1 MQTKVLRVLRA
12 DARSWWRDRALR
24 RTGDLDEA
32 CRLERQTILR
42 DLGYLRAAINNP
54 NANANANVSCG
65 GGGTILHLGLTT
77 VSLYAPVERFPLAS
91 LAVRLETPLI
101 DCRPV
106 RDIIDFAN
114 LPEVTMD
121 GQIDPEPWTSSSRIS
136 LLTYI
141 DAAERLGARIVNDPR
156 AGHAT

>member
-1 MQTKVLRVLRA
+1 MQTEVLRVLRTEA
-12 DARSWWRDRALR
+12 QSWWRHRELR
-24 RTGDLDEA
+24 RTGDIDEA
-32 CRLERQTILR
+32 RRLERQTISR
-42 DLGYLRAAINNP
+42 DIGYLRAALNNP
-54 NANANANVSCG
+54 HAYVSCG
-65 GGGTILHLGLTT
+65 GGGTILHLDQTT

-91 LAVRLETPLI
+91 LAVRLGTPLI

-114 LPEVTMD
+114 LPKVTMD
-121 GQIDPEPWTSSSRIS
+121 GQIDPEPWTSSSRVP

-156 AGHAT
+156 ADRAT

>member
-12 DARSWWRDRALR
+12 EARSWWRHRALR

-32 CRLERQTILR
+32 RRLERLTIRR
-42 DLGYLRAAINNP
+42 DIGYLHAALNNP
-54 NANANANVSCG
+54 NAYVSCG

-77 VSLYAPVERFPLAS
+77 VSLYAPVEHFPLAS
-91 LAVRLETPLI
+91 LAVRLGTPLI
-101 DCRPV
+101 DIRHM
-106 RDIIDFAN
+106 RDIVAFAN
-114 LPEVTMD
+114 LPKVTLD
-121 GQIDPEPWTSSSRIS
+121 GQVDPKPWTSSSRIS

-156 AGHAT
+156 ADRAA

>member
-1 MQTKVLRVLRA
+1 MQTEVLRELRA
-12 DARSWWRDRALR
+12 EARSWWRHRELR
-24 RTGDLDEA
+24 KTGDLDEA

-54 NANANANVSCG
+54 NAYVSCG

-91 LAVRLETPLI
+91 LAVRLGTPLV

-106 RDIIDFAN
+106 CDIIAFAN
-114 LPEVTMD
+114 LPKVTMYGTVD
-121 GQIDPEPWTSSSRIS
+121 QEPWTSSSRIS

-156 AGHAT
+156 IDRAI

>member
-1 MQTKVLRVLRA
+1 MQTEVLRVLRA
-12 DARSWWRDRALR
+12 EARSWWRHRELR
-24 RTGDLDEA
+24 RTGDFDEA
-32 CRLERQTILR
+32 RRLERQTIRR

-54 NANANANVSCG
+54 NAYVSCG

-91 LAVRLETPLI
+91 LAVRLGTPLI
-101 DCRPV
+101 DIRHIG
-106 RDIIDFAN
+106 DIIAFAN
-114 LPEVTMD
+114 MPKVTMD

-136 LLTYI
+136 LLTYL

-156 AGHAT
+156 AGCAT

>member
-1 MQTKVLRVLRA
+1 MQTEVLRVLRA
-12 DARSWWRDRALR
+12 EARSWWRHRELR

-42 DLGYLRAAINNP
+42 DLGYLRTAINNP
-54 NANANANVSCG
+54 NAYVSCG

-91 LAVRLETPLI
+91 LAVQFGTPLI

-106 RDIIDFAN
+106 RDIIAFAN
-114 LPEVTMD
+114 LPKVTMD
-121 GQIDPEPWTSSSRIS
+121 GRIDSEPWTASSRIS
-136 LLTYI
+136 LLTYL

-156 AGHAT
+156 ADRAT

>member
-1 MQTKVLRVLRA
+1 MQTEVLRVLRA
-12 DARSWWRDRALR
+12 EARSWWRHRELR

-32 CRLERQTILR
+32 HRLERQTILR
-42 DLGYLRAAINNP
+42 DLGYLRTAINNP
-54 NANANANVSCG
+54 NAYVSCG

-91 LAVRLETPLI
+91 LAVRLGTPLI

-106 RDIIDFAN
+106 RDIIAFAN
-114 LPEVTMD
+114 LPKVTMD
-121 GQIDPEPWTSSSRIS
+121 GQIDPEPWTASSRVP
-136 LLTYI
+136 LLIYL

-156 AGHAT
+156 AGRAT

>member
-1 MQTKVLRVLRA
+1 MQTEVLRVLRA
-12 DARSWWRDRALR
+12 EARSWWRHRELR
-24 RTGDLDEA
+24 RTGSLDDA
-32 CRLERQTILR
+32 RRLERQTILR

-54 NANANANVSCG
+54 NAYVSCG
-65 GGGTILHLGLTT
+65 GGGTIIHLGLTT

-91 LAVRLETPLI
+91 LAVRLGTPLI
-101 DCRPV
+101 DYRPV

-114 LPEVTMD
+114 LPKVTMD
-121 GQIDPEPWTSSSRIS
+121 GQIDPEPWTSSSQVS

-141 DAAERLGARIVNDPR
+141 DAAEHLGARIVNDPR

>member
-1 MQTKVLRVLRA
+1 MQTEVLRVLRTEA
-12 DARSWWRDRALR
+12 QSWWRHQEVR
-24 RTGDLDEA
+24 RTDDLDEA

-42 DLGYLRAAINNP
+42 DLGYLRTAINNP
-54 NANANANVSCG
+54 NAYVSCG
-65 GGGTILHLGLTT
+65 LRGTILHLGLTT

-91 LAVRLETPLI
+91 LAVRLGTPLI

-114 LPEVTMD
+114 LPKVTMD
-121 GQIDPEPWTSSSRIS
+121 GQIDPEPWTASSRIS

-141 DAAERLGARIVNDPR
+141 DAAERLGAYIVNDPR
-156 AGHAT
+156 AGRAT

>member
-1 MQTKVLRVLRA
+1 MQTEVLRVLRA
-12 DARSWWRDRALR
+12 EARSWWRHRELR

-32 CRLERQTILR
+32 HRLERQTIRR
-42 DLGYLRAAINNP
+42 DLGYLRTAINNP
-54 NANANANVSCG
+54 NAYVSCG

-91 LAVRLETPLI
+91 LAVRLGTPLI

-106 RDIIDFAN
+106 RDIIAFAN
-114 LPEVTMD
+114 LPKVTMD
-121 GQIDPEPWTSSSRIS
+121 GQIDSEPWTASSRIS
-136 LLTYI
+136 LLTYL

-156 AGHAT
+156 AGRAT

>member
-1 MQTKVLRVLRA
+1 MQTEVLRVLRA
-12 DARSWWRDRALR
+12 EARSWWRHRELR

-32 CRLERQTILR
+32 RRLERQTILR
-42 DLGYLRAAINNP
+42 DIGYLRTAINNP
-54 NANANANVSCG
+54 YAHVSCG

-91 LAVRLETPLI
+91 LAVRLGTPLI

-106 RDIIDFAN
+106 RDIIAFTN
-114 LPEVTMD
+114 LPKVTLD
-121 GQIDPEPWTSSSRIS
+121 GKIDPEPWTASSRVS

>member
-1 MQTKVLRVLRA
+1 MQTEVLRVLRA
-12 DARSWWRDRALR
+12 EARSWWRHRALR

-32 CRLERQTILR
+32 RRLERLTIRR
-42 DLGYLRAAINNP
+42 DLGYLSAALNNP
-54 NANANANVSCG
+54 NAYVNCG

-91 LAVRLETPLI
+91 LAVRLGTPLI

-106 RDIIDFAN
+106 SDIITLAN
-114 LPEVTMD
+114 LPRVTMD
-121 GQIDPEPWTSSSRIS
+121 GQINSEPWTASSRVS

-156 AGHAT
+156 AGRAT